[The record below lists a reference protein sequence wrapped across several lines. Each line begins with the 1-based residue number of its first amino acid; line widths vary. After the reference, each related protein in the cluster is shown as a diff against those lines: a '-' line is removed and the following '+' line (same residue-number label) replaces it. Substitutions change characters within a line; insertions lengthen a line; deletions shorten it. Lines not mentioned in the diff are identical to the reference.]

1 MKKGTSKNLPSM
13 KTLILLG
20 LVVVFNEFI
29 GTALVVL
36 ATLLIKMGGAIA
48 RIPEVL

>member
-20 LVVVFNEFI
+20 LVVVFNEFV
-29 GTALVVL
+29 GTALVL
-36 ATLLIKMGGAIA
+36 CATVLIKVG
-48 RIPEVL
+48 RTLTQIPEIL

>member
-1 MKKGTSKNLPSM
+1 MKKGTTKNLPSM

-20 LVVVFNEFI
+20 LVVVFNEFV
-29 GTALVVL
+29 GTALVVT
-36 ATLLIKMGGAIA
+36 ATLLIKVGSTIA